1 MKIHAWIAAAAIA
14 AASGFAT
21 APTAQACVIDPAGE
35 CLTSVVKSQHKL
47 ATHKK
52 QHLTRKSGAVVPL
65 PWRGPGGQ
73 GGPDGTKQ
81 PTSYDPTQNQYD
93 PWQYGDI
100 FGEVLQSK

>member
-52 QHLTRKSGAVVPL
+52 QHLTRKSGAVVLL
-65 PWRGPGGQ
+65 PWRGKAAKKPLL
-73 GGPDGTKQ
+73 TAC
-81 PTSYDPTQNQYD
+81 TRLEL
-93 PWQYGDI
+93 YGSACFD
-100 FGEVLQSK
+100 